1 MSEYYNVITATP
13 ASVLVLLEQ
22 VKHHWPVQEDTT
34 SEDSSFREWHSNAHE
49 AVSRGLMILSSSFW
63 SHTDKREESKLRR
76 FPAYE
81 FDEFKQCLEDSL
93 RLREYNGVMKLVSLF
108 RLLSR

>member
-63 SHTDKREESKLRR
+63 SL
-76 FPAYE
+76 PAYE

-93 RLREYNGVMKLVSLF
+93 RLREYNGVMKMVSLF